1 MQEIIF
7 NSHDYA
13 TLLSEAET
21 LGFVSTDAEGNKSII
36 TNGTF
41 ESGGGWFLNITGDVY
56 EPIVGPI
63 DPDNPPTPVKREG
76 YCGRLRLNGT
86 PDDMPTFSSAITQYV
101 YAAGDMETPGK
112 WVDLATGEEAPVW
125 VTTIGMIA

>member
-1 MQEIIF
+1 MEIIF

-13 TLLSEAET
+13 TLLDDAES
-21 LGFVSTDAEGNKSII
+21 LGFTQTDSEGNAAIV

-41 ESGGGWFLNITGDVY
+41 ESGGGWFLNIVGDVY

-76 YCGRLRLNGT
+76 YWGRLRLNGT
-86 PDDMPTFSSAITQYV
+86 PQEMPSFSSAITQYV
-101 YAAGDMETPGK
+101 FQQGDMETPGK
-112 WVDLATGEEAPVW
+112 WVDAATGADAPDW
-125 VTTIGMIA
+125 VGNIGMIA